1 MYGLEA
7 NERVTATVG
16 FVPAEVGL
24 LRRMAE
30 RARLASPRTPVH
42 LQWSDAPEVRGS
54 VGGRALVL
62 DLTGIP
68 TGRYTVELS
77 VNVDGQPLM
86 RAASAIEIVSP

>member
-1 MYGLEA
+1 
-7 NERVTATVG
+7 
-16 FVPAEVGL
+16 
-24 LRRMAE
+24 
-30 RARLASPRTPVH
+30 
-42 LQWSDAPEVRGS
+42 VRGS